1 VTGPVLKSRY
11 WRPAQA
17 VRARHPIIG
26 MVARAFRDRVQ
37 VELILHVEPTPGRS
51 CTTGTPAAVCMSRSS
66 STESPRCHS
75 QRTRMTYLL
84 DEEGLRTL
92 EGILTKA
99 AKAKMEKPG
108 PKDE

>member
-1 VTGPVLKSRY
+1 
-11 WRPAQA
+11 
-17 VRARHPIIG
+17 
-26 MVARAFRDRVQ
+26 
-37 VELILHVEPTPGRS
+37 
-51 CTTGTPAAVCMSRSS
+51 MSRSS
-66 STESPRCHS
+66 STGSPRRHS

>member
-1 VTGPVLKSRY
+1 
-11 WRPAQA
+11 

-51 CTTGTPAAVCMSRSS
+51 CTTGTPAARLHVAFIKHRK
-66 STESPRCHS
+66 PAAS
-75 QRTRMTYLL
+75 QPADAYDLSVL
-84 DEEGLRTL
+84 DEEELRTL